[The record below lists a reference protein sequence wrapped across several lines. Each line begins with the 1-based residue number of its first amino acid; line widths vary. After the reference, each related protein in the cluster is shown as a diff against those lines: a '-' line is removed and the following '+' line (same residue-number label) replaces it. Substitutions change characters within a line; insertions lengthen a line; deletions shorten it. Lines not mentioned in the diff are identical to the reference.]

1 MRISDTAF
9 PFLEE
14 DCIQAFGPE
23 DGRALFE
30 QTEDIY
36 RQLLEGADYRGS
48 EAVRDHLQRKLF
60 PPMACYKALCER
72 GAPAEQALEYVRTR
86 KSALAK
92 RGEMKKPAGMPIA
105 YTICRLGV
113 KNTYQT
119 GCKKRPL

>member
-1 MRISDTAF
+1 
-9 PFLEE
+9 
-14 DCIQAFGPE
+14 
-23 DGRALFE
+23 
-30 QTEDIY
+30 
-36 RQLLEGADYRGS
+36 
-48 EAVRDHLQRKLF
+48 
-60 PPMACYKALCER
+60 MACYKALCER

-119 GCKKRPL
+119 DCKKRPL